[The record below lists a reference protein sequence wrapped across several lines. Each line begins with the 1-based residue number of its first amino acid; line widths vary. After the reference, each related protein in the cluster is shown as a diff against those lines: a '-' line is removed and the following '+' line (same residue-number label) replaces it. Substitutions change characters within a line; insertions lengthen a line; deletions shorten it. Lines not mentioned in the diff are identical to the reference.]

1 MILSDRE
8 RDLIKKFLRK
18 IPIFRSFSEENLTQV
33 IKRFSIRK
41 VEKGED
47 IVFKDDEGTDMFIVL
62 DGQVKV
68 SLMGKEGEEF
78 ILTTLKKGDF
88 FGEMSLID
96 GKSRSANVT
105 AEEDTLLAILK
116 REHLI
121 DTMKTDSAI
130 AFDMLTS
137 LVERLRKADDMIEAL
152 VFLDVNERL
161 IRFLVNRAR
170 EGGSVDKDGFYRVKR
185 YTHQEMASNI
195 GSSREAVSKALK
207 VLTNKGLIVVKE
219 DYFLISP
226 EAIKEIEEI

>member
-1 MILSDRE
+1 MISSERE
-8 RDLIKKFLRK
+8 RDLIKKFLQK
-18 IPIFRSFSEENLTQV
+18 IPIFRHFSEENLKQV
-33 IKRFSIRK
+33 IKRFSIKK
-41 VEKGED
+41 VKKGKD

-78 ILTTLKKGDF
+78 ILTTLKEGDF

-121 DTMKTDSAI
+121 DTMKTDPAI

-152 VFLDVNERL
+152 VFLGVNERL
-161 IRFLVNRAR
+161 IKFLVNRAR
-170 EGGSVDKDGFYRVKR
+170 EEGNVDKDGFYRVKR
-185 YTHQEMASNI
+185 YTHQEIASNI

-207 VLTNKGLIVVKE
+207 VLAHKNLIVAKK

-226 EAIKEIEEI
+226 EAIREIEG